1 MKFTILTPTYN
12 RAYTLSRLYE
22 SLKKQT
28 FQDFEWLVI
37 DDGSTDNTK
46 ELIESFINEKPFFD
60 IIYKYKENGGKHR
73 AINYGINFAK
83 GEMTF
88 LLDSDDWLTDNSLF
102 LIDQVEKS
110 IPQESKEQFIGFLG
124 LRVHENDEI
133 IGKTFVGNYADVT
146 YMQRTKQGI
155 SGDKGEVFYT
165 ELLKKYPFPEFDGE
179 KFATERL
186 VWNKMSY
193 DGYKIR
199 YFNKPVQYCE
209 YLEDGLTAGGY
220 SMYAKYPK
228 QWGLAIWQDYNYGE
242 KGIKG
247 WYHNTMQVYVFYLY
261 KKGKLTLKE
270 MAKCL
275 NTTTFNV
282 WVWVALQSIVDSIR
296 FIVNRGKNMKW
307 SANQEKKEHK

>member
-12 RAYTLSRLYE
+12 RAYTLKRLYE
-22 SLKKQT
+22 SLKRQT

-37 DDGSTDNTK
+37 DDGSIDNTK
-46 ELIESFINEKPFFD
+46 TLIESFISEKPFFE
-60 IIYKYKENGGKHR
+60 IVYKYKENGGKHR
-73 AINYGINFAK
+73 AINYGVSFAR

-88 LLDSDDWLTDNSLF
+88 LLDSDDWLTDDSL
-102 LIDQVEKS
+102 LITDQVEKS
-110 IPQESKEQFIGFLG
+110 ISQEDKEK
-124 LRVHENDEI
+124 I
-133 IGKTFVGNYADVT
+133 IGVSGLKVFENNKNIGNTFTGEYIDT
-146 YMQRTKQGI
+146 IYMKKGKFGI

-186 VWNKMSY
+186 VWNKMSF

-209 YLEDGLTAGGY
+209 YLPDGLTAGGY

-242 KGIKG
+242 KGVKG
-247 WYHNTMQVYVFYLY
+247 WYHNTLQVYVFYLY
-261 KKGKLTLKE
+261 MNKTLKWKE

-275 NTTTFNV
+275 NTTPCNLKFMVT
-282 WVWVALQSIVDSIR
+282 LQKFVDFIR
-296 FIVNRGKNMKW
+296 GIVNRGKTMKR
-307 SANQEKKEHK
+307 SAIEEMNKHK